1 MCELCHDEE
10 LMELMAIQLFA
21 ESERQFS
28 PQKSRGSS
36 TALALGRLG
45 VLALSVAC
53 CVLVWVALLWLAWVI
68 VFEDPLW

>member
-1 MCELCHDEE
+1 
-10 LMELMAIQLFA
+10 MELMAIQLFA

-28 PQKSRGSS
+28 PHFRRKSS

-53 CVLVWVALLWLAWVI
+53 CVLVWVALLWLAWVLFI
-68 VFEDPLW
+68 EDPLW